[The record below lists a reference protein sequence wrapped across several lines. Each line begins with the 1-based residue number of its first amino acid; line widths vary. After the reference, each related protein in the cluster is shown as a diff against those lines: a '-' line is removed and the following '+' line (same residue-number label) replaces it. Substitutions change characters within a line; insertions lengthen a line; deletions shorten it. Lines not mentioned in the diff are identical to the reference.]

1 MNVAERRTKVVF
13 RKLPQFLTEDEF
25 RDMISPIPPHDYF
38 RFCAYDPFFDGSELC
53 RAYINFRDKEFAKQ
67 FIERFNDYVFVDSQG
82 NQSNAEVSF
91 AINQDTPK
99 VVKARRDPTANT
111 IEEDKLYK
119 KYLESQKEKP
129 KVGDNSEA
137 EKPPWEVILE
147 EIEKLEA
154 NPIPEK
160 LIMNF
165 EHVTSDRIST
175 SALRLDPKLQCL
187 HYCDLSYIDVV
198 FYFLLK
204 FKCNVRKASEGILCT
219 FRITENK

>member
-1 MNVAERRTKVVF
+1 MFPSLDSEDSCDYEVVERRRKVVL

-53 RAYINFRDKEFAKQ
+53 RAYINFRDKESAMQ

-129 KVGDNSEA
+129 KTCDDGET

-154 NPIPEK
+154 NPIPR
-160 LIMNF
+160 
-165 EHVTSDRIST
+165 H
-175 SALRLDPKLQCL
+175 LRLA
-187 HYCDLSYIDVV
+187 
-198 FYFLLK
+198 
-204 FKCNVRKASEGILCT
+204 VRT
-219 FRITENK
+219 

>member
-1 MNVAERRTKVVF
+1 M
-13 RKLPQFLTEDEF
+13 
-25 RDMISPIPPHDYF
+25 
-38 RFCAYDPFFDGSELC
+38 
-53 RAYINFRDKEFAKQ
+53 
-67 FIERFNDYVFVDSQG
+67 QG

-129 KVGDNSEA
+129 KMGDDGEA

-154 NPIPEK
+154 NPIPVS
-160 LIMNF
+160 I
-165 EHVTSDRIST
+165 
-175 SALRLDPKLQCL
+175 
-187 HYCDLSYIDVV
+187 V
-198 FYFLLK
+198 F
-204 FKCNVRKASEGILCT
+204 
-219 FRITENK
+219 

>member
-1 MNVAERRTKVVF
+1 MFPSLDSEDSCDYEVAERRTKVVF

-154 NPIPEK
+154 NPIPVS
-160 LIMNF
+160 I
-165 EHVTSDRIST
+165 V
-175 SALRLDPKLQCL
+175 
-187 HYCDLSYIDVV
+187 Y
-198 FYFLLK
+198 
-204 FKCNVRKASEGILCT
+204 
-219 FRITENK
+219 